1 MNTVEQIQ
9 DEVKTLPA
17 FKAQEVLDFILFL
30 KARNENDEWQDLMK
44 AQEQSLSEIWNNEE
58 DEVWNNV

>member
-1 MNTVEQIQ
+1 MNTIKQIQ
-9 DEVKTLPA
+9 NEVKTLPA